1 MVLLTIIT
9 TCNTQGHDAR
19 LEPTY
24 FKSLTSYAEVVD
36 LSAICAV
43 VGHIQI
49 GAADSWWAIINCSGD
64 WAHTVF
70 TDDTLG
76 VEVSQGAEA

>member
-9 TCNTQGHDAR
+9 TCDTQGHDAM

-24 FKSLTSYAEVVD
+24 FKSLTSYVEVVD
-36 LSAICAV
+36 LSAICTV
-43 VGHIQI
+43 VGCIQI
-49 GAADSWWAIINCSGD
+49 GVADSWWVIINRSGD
-64 WAHTVF
+64 WVCMVF